1 MLLSTLFRDP
11 NTPNTLSSE
20 IPMWPE
26 FNADSSQF
34 IQFSV
39 SESQIVT
46 TPNVER
52 AEKVQSVL
60 FTARNEQLD
69 DGVLERPCLP
79 PDDDESSIK
88 PETTTISGAVGRRPS
103 LVLLLV
109 IFISNVV
116 VSTKMANK

>member
-69 DGVLERPCLP
+69 DGVLEQPCLP
-79 PDDDESSIK
+79 PNDDDSSIK

-103 LVLLLV
+103 VVLLLV

-116 VSTKMANK
+116 VSTKMVNQ